1 MPMRSSPP
9 SPGGPPDMLRHMLDA
24 VEGDLAGIIGL
35 AIIFALAFFA

>member
-1 MPMRSSPP
+1 
-9 SPGGPPDMLRHMLDA
+9 MLRHMLDA